1 MRHKLLYLLALALT
15 ATSSGWGQDVDTLVY
30 SSGGKLC
37 KMILPQTPSNPAL
50 ESIPSCFANGNPVRV
65 YLNQASG
72 RMIVE
77 TIETDGGTPDTLQ
90 FEPGKF
96 GVFGGSLGKAVTSAS
111 ITLESGSIRS
121 IFGGGMFVGNAGT
134 GKTTQAVTDKYSYKN
149 SDGSY
154 YTRERGCKRCCQY

>member
-72 RMIVE
+72 RMIVGLR
-77 TIETDGGTPDTLQ
+77 IPC
-90 FEPGKF
+90 
-96 GVFGGSLGKAVTSAS
+96 SLSPASSVSLAVA
-111 ITLESGSIRS
+111 
-121 IFGGGMFVGNAGT
+121 
-134 GKTTQAVTDKYSYKN
+134 
-149 SDGSY
+149 
-154 YTRERGCKRCCQY
+154 

>member
-96 GVFGGSLGKAVTSAS
+96 GVFGGS
-111 ITLESGSIRS
+111 
-121 IFGGGMFVGNAGT
+121 
-134 GKTTQAVTDKYSYKN
+134 
-149 SDGSY
+149 
-154 YTRERGCKRCCQY
+154 

>member
-96 GVFGGSLGKAVTSAS
+96 GVYIWWWHVCRQCGYRQNDPSCHG
-111 ITLESGSIRS
+111 
-121 IFGGGMFVGNAGT
+121 
-134 GKTTQAVTDKYSYKN
+134 
-149 SDGSY
+149 
-154 YTRERGCKRCCQY
+154 